1 MIIKNFEIKSKIQEN
16 FSYYLLY
23 GPNTGLIEKTI
34 NEQIKPKF
42 SKNLFIYDELD
53 IVSDPNRFNENIFNK
68 SFFEHDKLIIIN
80 RATDKILDIVKN
92 IIDNN
97 IEDVK
102 IIIKT
107 NQLDKKSKLR
117 AFFEK
122 NRKTIIT
129 PFYEEN
135 HKSFYKFIAEFF
147 YKKKI
152 KIAPEVINLI
162 TEKVRGNR
170 INLDNELQKIY
181 FLSKDEKYVD
191 FKKVSK
197 LVNLAKDYDI
207 SELVDQCLSKNKHKT
222 LKILND
228 NQTSNDDNVLI
239 IKLFLIKLKRIKKI
253 QNQNKLNKNYELTIN
268 SFKPPIFW
276 KEKELIIQ
284 QLKLWPQKK
293 IETLIKEINKI
304 EFIIKKNSQ
313 ISRQIIN
320 NFILDIMNSPNN

>member
-16 FSYYLLY
+16 FNYYLLY

-34 NEQIKPKF
+34 DEQIKPKF
-42 SKNLFIYDELD
+42 SKNLFIYDELE
-53 IVSDPNRFNENIFNK
+53 ILSDSDKFNENIFNK

-80 RATDKILDIVKN
+80 RATDKILSIVKN

-97 IEDVK
+97 IEDIQ
-102 IIIKT
+102 IIIKAL
-107 NQLDKKSKLR
+107 QLDKKSKLR

-122 NRKTIIT
+122 NKKTVIAS
-129 PFYEEN
+129 FYEEN
-135 HKSFYKFIAEFF
+135 HKSFYKVITEFF

-162 TEKVRGNR
+162 IEKVRGNR

-181 FLSKDEKYVD
+181 FLSKNEKYVD
-191 FKKVSK
+191 FKKISK

-228 NQTSNDDNVLI
+228 NQTSNDDNFLI
-239 IKLFLIKLKRIKKI
+239 IRLFISKLKKIKKI
-253 QNQNKLNKNYELTIN
+253 QNQNKLYKDYELTIN

-293 IETLIKEINKI
+293 IEILIREINKI
-304 EFIIKKNSQ
+304 ELIIKKNNQ
-313 ISRQIIN
+313 ISKQIIN
-320 NFILDIMNSPNN
+320 NLVLDIMNSPNN